1 MLGTWQIIV
10 RFNTMFDTIDKMC
23 LFQYHALVQLTKL
36 FVFNIV
42 SSEINKIDFLSIM
55 LGTKLSVCT
64 FCMCKQAFSVYA

>member
-42 SSEINKIDFLSIM
+42 SSEINKIDFSQYYV
-55 LGTKLSVCT
+55 G
-64 FCMCKQAFSVYA
+64 Y